1 MNDLTI
7 YHKKILELASVN
19 RKSLEIN
26 DFNFSKE
33 VKNPLC
39 GDLVEVRVKI
49 LNDSVKNLSAKV
61 KGCALC
67 EASAGVVVN
76 YFLNKNLPTNN
87 FMEYFDSARP
97 ISNLGI
103 YPGSIGPSRANFTL
117 SYWGIRIKSRFD
129 KIDFTEK
136 SDGKK
141 FFNFHT
147 FIFDKNFVKAPY
159 LL

>member
-49 LNDSVKNLSAKV
+49 LNNSVKNLSAKV

-76 YFLNKNLPTNN
+76 YFLNKNLPTND
-87 FMEYFDSARP
+87 FMKYFDKWLTKNYHEYPSELPEELKIFLP
-97 ISNLGI
+97 IQDIKNRHTCI
-103 YPGSIGPSRANFTL
+103 KMPFEAFFKSI
-117 SYWGIRIKSRFD
+117 
-129 KIDFTEK
+129 
-136 SDGKK
+136 
-141 FFNFHT
+141 
-147 FIFDKNFVKAPY
+147 KN
-159 LL
+159 

>member
-7 YHKKILELASVN
+7 YHKKILELASAN

-39 GDLVEVRVKI
+39 GDLVEVRVNI

-76 YFLNKNLPTNN
+76 YFLNKNLPTND
-87 FMEYFDSARP
+87 FMEYFDKWLTKNYHEYPSELPEELKIFLP
-97 ISNLGI
+97 IQDIKNRHTCI
-103 YPGSIGPSRANFTL
+103 KMPFEAFFKSI
-117 SYWGIRIKSRFD
+117 
-129 KIDFTEK
+129 
-136 SDGKK
+136 
-141 FFNFHT
+141 
-147 FIFDKNFVKAPY
+147 KN
-159 LL
+159 

>member
-7 YHKKILELASVN
+7 YHKKILELASAN

-39 GDLVEVRVKI
+39 GDLVEVRVNV
-49 LNDSVKNLSAKV
+49 LNNSVKNLSAKV

-76 YFLNKNLPTNN
+76 YFLNKNLPTND
-87 FMEYFDSARP
+87 FMEYFDKWLTKNYDEYPSELPEELKIFLP
-97 ISNLGI
+97 IQDIKNRHTCI
-103 YPGSIGPSRANFTL
+103 KMPFEAFFKSI
-117 SYWGIRIKSRFD
+117 
-129 KIDFTEK
+129 
-136 SDGKK
+136 
-141 FFNFHT
+141 
-147 FIFDKNFVKAPY
+147 KN
-159 LL
+159 

>member
-7 YHKKILELASVN
+7 YHKKILELASAN

-49 LNDSVKNLSAKV
+49 SNNSVKNLSAKV

-76 YFLNKNLPTNN
+76 YFLNKNLPTND
-87 FMEYFDSARP
+87 FMEYFDKWLTKNYHEYPSELPDELKIFLP
-97 ISNLGI
+97 IQDIKNRHTCI
-103 YPGSIGPSRANFTL
+103 KMPFEAFFKSI
-117 SYWGIRIKSRFD
+117 
-129 KIDFTEK
+129 
-136 SDGKK
+136 
-141 FFNFHT
+141 
-147 FIFDKNFVKAPY
+147 KN
-159 LL
+159 

>member
-7 YHKKILELASVN
+7 YHKKILELASAN

-49 LNDSVKNLSAKV
+49 LNNSVKNLSAKV

-76 YFLNKNLPTNN
+76 YFLNKNLPTND
-87 FMEYFDSARP
+87 FMEYFDRWLTKNYHEYPSELPEELKIFLP
-97 ISNLGI
+97 IQDIKNRHTCI
-103 YPGSIGPSRANFTL
+103 KMPFEAFFKSI
-117 SYWGIRIKSRFD
+117 
-129 KIDFTEK
+129 
-136 SDGKK
+136 
-141 FFNFHT
+141 
-147 FIFDKNFVKAPY
+147 KN
-159 LL
+159 

>member
-7 YHKKILELASVN
+7 YHKKILELASAN

-39 GDLVEVRVKI
+39 GDLVEVRVNI
-49 LNDSVKNLSAKV
+49 LNNSVKNLSAKV

-87 FMEYFDSARP
+87 FMGYFDRWLTKNYHEYPSELPEELKIFIP
-97 ISNLGI
+97 IQDIKNRHTCI
-103 YPGSIGPSRANFTL
+103 KMPFEAFFKSI
-117 SYWGIRIKSRFD
+117 
-129 KIDFTEK
+129 
-136 SDGKK
+136 
-141 FFNFHT
+141 
-147 FIFDKNFVKAPY
+147 KN
-159 LL
+159 

>member
-39 GDLVEVRVKI
+39 GDLVEVRVNI
-49 LNDSVKNLSAKV
+49 LNNSVKNLSAKV

-76 YFLNKNLPTNN
+76 YFLNKNLPTND
-87 FMEYFDSARP
+87 FMEYFDKWLTKNYHEYPSELPEELKIFLP
-97 ISNLGI
+97 IQDIKNRHTCI
-103 YPGSIGPSRANFTL
+103 KMPFEAFFKSI
-117 SYWGIRIKSRFD
+117 
-129 KIDFTEK
+129 
-136 SDGKK
+136 
-141 FFNFHT
+141 
-147 FIFDKNFVKAPY
+147 KNS
-159 LL
+159 

>member
-7 YHKKILELASVN
+7 YHKKILELASAN

-49 LNDSVKNLSAKV
+49 LNSSVKNLSAKV

-87 FMEYFDSARP
+87 FMEYFDKWLTKNYHEYPSELPEELKIFLP
-97 ISNLGI
+97 IQDIKNRHTCI
-103 YPGSIGPSRANFTL
+103 KMPFEAFFKSI
-117 SYWGIRIKSRFD
+117 
-129 KIDFTEK
+129 
-136 SDGKK
+136 
-141 FFNFHT
+141 
-147 FIFDKNFVKAPY
+147 KN
-159 LL
+159 

>member
-7 YHKKILELASVN
+7 YHKKILELASAN

-39 GDLVEVRVKI
+39 GDLVEVRVKV
-49 LNDSVKNLSAKV
+49 LNNSIKNLSAKV

-76 YFLNKNLPTNN
+76 YFLNKNLPTND
-87 FMEYFDSARP
+87 FMEYFDKWLTKNYHEYPSELPEELKIFLP
-97 ISNLGI
+97 IQDIKNRHTCI
-103 YPGSIGPSRANFTL
+103 KMPFEAFFKSI
-117 SYWGIRIKSRFD
+117 
-129 KIDFTEK
+129 
-136 SDGKK
+136 
-141 FFNFHT
+141 
-147 FIFDKNFVKAPY
+147 KN
-159 LL
+159 

>member
-7 YHKKILELASVN
+7 YHKKILELASTN

-26 DFNFSKE
+26 DFNFSNE

-49 LNDSVKNLSAKV
+49 LNNSVKNLSAKV

-76 YFLNKNLPTNN
+76 YFLNKNLPTND
-87 FMEYFDSARP
+87 FMEYFDKWLTKNYHEYPSELPEELKIFLP
-97 ISNLGI
+97 IQDIKNRHTCI
-103 YPGSIGPSRANFTL
+103 KMPFEAFFKSI
-117 SYWGIRIKSRFD
+117 
-129 KIDFTEK
+129 
-136 SDGKK
+136 
-141 FFNFHT
+141 
-147 FIFDKNFVKAPY
+147 KN
-159 LL
+159 

>member
-7 YHKKILELASVN
+7 YHKKILELASAN

-39 GDLVEVRVKI
+39 GDLVEVRVNI
-49 LNDSVKNLSAKV
+49 LNNSVKNLSAKV

-76 YFLNKNLPTNN
+76 YFLNKNLPTID
-87 FMEYFDSARP
+87 FMEYFDRWLTKNYHEYPSELPEELKIFLP
-97 ISNLGI
+97 IQDIKNRHTCI
-103 YPGSIGPSRANFTL
+103 KMPFEAFFKSI
-117 SYWGIRIKSRFD
+117 
-129 KIDFTEK
+129 
-136 SDGKK
+136 
-141 FFNFHT
+141 
-147 FIFDKNFVKAPY
+147 KN
-159 LL
+159 

>member
-7 YHKKILELASVN
+7 YHKKILELASAN

-49 LNDSVKNLSAKV
+49 LNNSVKNLSAKV

-76 YFLNKNLPTNN
+76 YFLNKNLPIND
-87 FMEYFDSARP
+87 FMEYFDKWLTKNYHEYPSELPEELKIFLP
-97 ISNLGI
+97 IQDIKNRHTCI
-103 YPGSIGPSRANFTL
+103 KMPFEAFFKSI
-117 SYWGIRIKSRFD
+117 
-129 KIDFTEK
+129 
-136 SDGKK
+136 
-141 FFNFHT
+141 
-147 FIFDKNFVKAPY
+147 KN
-159 LL
+159 

>member
-7 YHKKILELASVN
+7 YHKKILELASAN

-39 GDLVEVRVKI
+39 GDLVEVRVNI
-49 LNDSVKNLSAKV
+49 LNNSVKNLSAKV

-76 YFLNKNLPTNN
+76 YFLNKNLPTND
-87 FMEYFDSARP
+87 FMEYFDKWLTKNYQEYPSELPEELKIFLP
-97 ISNLGI
+97 IQDIKNRHTCI
-103 YPGSIGPSRANFTL
+103 KMPFEAFFKSI
-117 SYWGIRIKSRFD
+117 
-129 KIDFTEK
+129 
-136 SDGKK
+136 
-141 FFNFHT
+141 
-147 FIFDKNFVKAPY
+147 KN
-159 LL
+159 